1 MNNLVFVMLII
12 IILTIY
18 LYHKKTENYYNYLDD
33 VDMNENTVKLF
44 CKKLNNLNVPNESNE
59 LIKKFKQDEI
69 NKNYRT
75 IKRLED
81 KIDNMRQNR
90 IEKEIYLKNM
100 HKYITHSNAKNQIE
114 ALNRFKTNI
123 NSKNKVNLNIK

>member
-1 MNNLVFVMLII
+1 MNNLIFVMLII

-18 LYHKKTENYYNYLDD
+18 LYHEKTENYYNYIDE
-33 VDMNENTVKLF
+33 VNMNENTVKLF
-44 CKKLNNLNVPNESNE
+44 CRKLNNLNVPNESNE

-69 NKNYRT
+69 EKNYKS
-75 IKRLED
+75 IQRLED
-81 KIDNMRQNR
+81 KIKNMRKNK

-100 HKYITHSNAKNQIE
+100 YKYITHSNAKNQLE

-123 NSKNKVNLNIK
+123 YSKNKVNVNIK